1 MTPPALQPHRRPRGP
16 TQRGGYTR
24 TVKLPPDFGLPTDA
38 WYRLP
43 LAAALERIAARA
55 ELAHVHLHDNRGPA
69 DAGAPHLPLGR
80 GIVDAGAVVRK
91 ARESGA
97 RVILELLDEA
107 AIAESVAYLERRGI
121 LRTS

>member
-1 MTPPALQPHRRPRGP
+1 M
-16 TQRGGYTR
+16 
-24 TVKLPPDFGLPTDA
+24 
-38 WYRLP
+38 
-43 LAAALERIAARA
+43 
-55 ELAHVHLHDNRGPA
+55 HLHDDRGPA
-69 DAGAPHLPLGR
+69 DAGDPHLPLGR

-121 LRTS
+121 LTPG

>member
-1 MTPPALQPHRRPRGP
+1 
-16 TQRGGYTR
+16 
-24 TVKLPPDFGLPTDA
+24 
-38 WYRLP
+38 
-43 LAAALERIAARA
+43 
-55 ELAHVHLHDNRGPA
+55 VHLHDDRGPA
-69 DAGAPHLPLGR
+69 DAGDPHLPLGR

-121 LRTS
+121 LTPG